1 VFQLRIL
8 YLLKKEASETLQE
21 ITKIQSKRNE
31 VRIVKLNEVDDFK
44 KLVEDLFKSEKV
56 ICW

>member
-1 VFQLRIL
+1 MRIL
-8 YLLKKEASETLQE
+8 YLLKKEPSETLQG

>member
-1 VFQLRIL
+1 MRII